1 MSAIVV
7 RRLVVVCESGGGGV
21 QQQVADKWAEG
32 RGNASP
38 IHIHREQIRAELT
51 SYEYLT
57 RIYQGLKHKH
67 TA

>member
-7 RRLVVVCESGGGGV
+7 RRLWSCVRGGGGV
-21 QQQVADKWAEG
+21 QKRVADKWAEG
-32 RGNASP
+32 RGDASP
-38 IHIHREQIRAELT
+38 IHIRREQIRAELT

-67 TA
+67 TS